1 MKNQYFGDINDY
13 KKYGL
18 LRILSG
24 DGEIRTAICWMLT
37 ETDTSTDG
45 QFIDYFQ
52 KPVKWRSFD
61 PLLFDKLKRCMETL
75 GNRGVHWVET
85 MNIITSAVFYREL
98 ITDNT
103 LERQRYFQQ
112 FRSIAQG
119 SDLVF
124 FDPDNG
130 LEVKSRPYGRKNS
143 CKYLYWQELLSTF
156 RNGHSILLYQHFRR
170 EKREEFIKNLSE
182 EVCVRISVSEVI
194 TFRTAN
200 VLFLLIPQSCHLSYF
215 RERAEE
221 VKRVWTSQ
229 IKVTYYL

>member
-18 LRILSG
+18 LHILSG
-24 DGEIRTAICWMLT
+24 DGEIRTTICWMLT

-45 QFIDYFQ
+45 QFIDYLQ
-52 KPVKWRSFD
+52 KPAKWRSFD
-61 PLLFDKLKRCMETL
+61 PPLFDKLKKCMETPE
-75 GNRGVHWVET
+75 NRDVHWVET
-85 MNIITSAVFYREL
+85 MNIITSAVFYRDL
-98 ITDNT
+98 LTDNT
-103 LERQRYFQQ
+103 LERQRYFQKFQ
-112 FRSIAQG
+112 STAHG

-130 LEVKSRPYGRKNS
+130 LEVKSIPYGRKNS
-143 CKYLYWQELLSTF
+143 CKYLYWQELLCTF

-170 EKREEFIKNLSE
+170 EKHEEFIKNLSE
-182 EVCVRISVSEVI
+182 EICVRIPVSEVI

-215 RERAEE
+215 RGRAEE

-229 IKVTYYL
+229 IKVSYYP